1 MGLVPPLRGV
11 GVMEV
16 VVVEFWVVQVSIV
29 VVPVVVAWTAKVIL
43 DIEVI
48 VLIAKTKRVIMVV
61 ILLRFLV
68 LGRKSLLKTSPL
80 DGGGHLVRIGL
91 FFWIVDSNVIV
102 SEFIG
107 IVAIIVSVIPEVF
120 VLEHRHTMD
129 A

>member
-43 DIEVI
+43 DIEAI
-48 VLIAKTKRVIMVV
+48 VLIAKTKRVIMIV

-68 LGRKSLLKTSPL
+68 LGRKSLLETSPL

-107 IVAIIVSVIPEVF
+107 IVAMIVSVIPEVF
-120 VLEHRHTMD
+120 VLEHRHTVD

>member
-1 MGLVPPLRGV
+1 M
-11 GVMEV
+11 
-16 VVVEFWVVQVSIV
+16 

-43 DIEVI
+43 NIEVV
-48 VLIAKTKRVIMVV
+48 VLIAKTKRVIMIV

-120 VLEHRHTMD
+120 VLEHRHTVD

>member
-43 DIEVI
+43 DIEAI
-48 VLIAKTKRVIMVV
+48 VLIAKTKRVIMIV

-107 IVAIIVSVIPEVF
+107 IVAMIVSVIPEVF
-120 VLEHRHTMD
+120 VLEHRHTVD

>member
-120 VLEHRHTMD
+120 VLEHRHTVD